1 MVALTRLSACSIE
14 GSSSAQ
20 ALDVARSRVAQET
33 VRQAAANEE
42 GVRVVVPSSGLTTAA
57 VVAFASSP
65 STPAAAVASSPSTPA
80 AAVAAVAANA
90 EEGFLSSSAS
100 AAASAPAFFP
110 R

>member
-65 STPAAAVASSPSTPA
+65 STPAAAVA
-80 AAVAAVAANA
+80 AVAANA